1 MIEISA
7 FLDELFSY
15 TIIFPAF
22 VLCYLPMRDQLRLH
36 LPILGLLFAGI
47 YCVLSTVGSYLTCRF
62 GLDNNTLF
70 YPVLIICF
78 LFYHATV
85 RVDLSRSLC
94 VYVSICALMSFISN
108 IAAAFECAFFPEAQI
123 NQISPINTIFSLGF
137 GSVMAVTLASPLL
150 RYGTKLV
157 NEFGLRPIWYVMA
170 WLMGGF
176 LLINIGLQPTYYSV
190 LREGTVFISYC
201 AILGMMFALQ
211 LAIFFFFYQIVM
223 TMMALETE
231 RQRVRILEVQEKQF
245 QNQQAYLAD
254 TSRMRHDLRHTI
266 LALKGMADAGDQ
278 AGIADYLDRYV
289 KSMPVNEVTNYCA
302 SNAVNATLNH
312 FAHAA
317 REEGIRTIWRINL
330 PDKCPV
336 SDMDL
341 CSILGNILENAFRAC
356 KNVPES
362 DRSIRLTVTTMDEPN
377 LYIVAANTFDGKVRR
392 KGSTYLSTREGGTG
406 MGLTSITLTAEK
418 YGGSAHFHHEGCV
431 FCTDVRIPLDGAV
444 EVESGKWKVES

>member
-15 TIIFPAF
+15 TVLFPSF

-47 YCVLSTVGSYLTCRF
+47 YCVLSMVGSYLTCRF

-123 NQISPINTIFSLGF
+123 NQVSPINTIFSLGF
-137 GSVMAVTLASPLL
+137 GSVMAVTLAFPLL

-431 FCTDVRIPLDGAV
+431 FCTDVRIPLDG
-444 EVESGKWKVES
+444 GQGPG

>member
-7 FLDELFSY
+7 FLGELFSY
-15 TIIFPAF
+15 TVLFPSF

-70 YPVLIICF
+70 YPVLVICF

-94 VYVSICALMSFISN
+94 VFVSICALMSFISN

-123 NQISPINTIFSLGF
+123 NQVSPINTIFSLGF
-137 GSVMAVTLASPLL
+137 GSVMAVTLAFPLL

-170 WLMGGF
+170 WLMGAF
-176 LLINIGLQPTYYSV
+176 MLINIGLQPTYYSV
-190 LREGTVFISYC
+190 LREGTIFISYC

-223 TMMALETE
+223 TMMDLETE
-231 RQRVRILEVQEKQF
+231 RQRVRILEVQERQF

-431 FCTDVRIPLDGAV
+431 FCTDVRIPLDG
-444 EVESGKWKVES
+444 GQGPG

>member
-15 TIIFPAF
+15 TVLFPSF

-47 YCVLSTVGSYLTCRF
+47 YCVLSMVGSYLTCRF

-123 NQISPINTIFSLGF
+123 NQVSPINTIFSLGF
-137 GSVMAVTLASPLL
+137 GSVMAVTLAFPLL

-211 LAIFFFFYQIVM
+211 LAIFFFFYRIVM

-245 QNQQAYLAD
+245 QSQQAYLAD

-431 FCTDVRIPLDGAV
+431 FCTDVRIPLDG
-444 EVESGKWKVES
+444 GQGPG

>member
-1 MIEISA
+1 MIQISA
-7 FLDELFSY
+7 FRDELFSY

-137 GSVMAVTLASPLL
+137 GSVMAVTLAFPLL

-176 LLINIGLQPTYYSV
+176 MLINIGLQPTYYSV

-211 LAIFFFFYQIVM
+211 LAIFFFFYEIVM

-266 LALKGMADAGDQ
+266 LALKGMSDAGDQ

-444 EVESGKWKVES
+444 EVES

>member
-47 YCVLSTVGSYLTCRF
+47 YCVLSMVGSYLTCRF

-123 NQISPINTIFSLGF
+123 NQVSPINTIFSLGF
-137 GSVMAVTLASPLL
+137 GSVMAVSLAFPLL

-211 LAIFFFFYQIVM
+211 LAIFFFFYRIVM

-431 FCTDVRIPLDGAV
+431 FCTDVRIPLDG
-444 EVESGKWKVES
+444 GQGPG

>member
-15 TIIFPAF
+15 TVLFPSF

-47 YCVLSTVGSYLTCRF
+47 YCVLSMVGSYLTCRF

-123 NQISPINTIFSLGF
+123 NQVSPINTIFSLGF
-137 GSVMAVTLASPLL
+137 GSVMAVTLAFPLL

-201 AILGMMFALQ
+201 AILGMMFSLQ
-211 LAIFFFFYQIVM
+211 LAVFFFFYQIVM

-336 SDMDL
+336 LDMDL

-431 FCTDVRIPLDGAV
+431 FCTDVRIPL
-444 EVESGKWKVES
+444 ESGQGS

>member
-15 TIIFPAF
+15 TVLFPSF

-47 YCVLSTVGSYLTCRF
+47 YCVLSMVGSYLTCRF

-123 NQISPINTIFSLGF
+123 NQVSPINTIFSLGF
-137 GSVMAVTLASPLL
+137 GSVMAVTLAFPLL

-176 LLINIGLQPTYYSV
+176 MLINIGLQPTYYSV

-211 LAIFFFFYQIVM
+211 LAIFFFFYRIVM

-245 QNQQAYLAD
+245 QSQQAYLAD

-431 FCTDVRIPLDGAV
+431 FCTDVRIPLDGGQG
-444 EVESGKWKVES
+444 S

>member
-1 MIEISA
+1 MIDVSA
-7 FLDELFSY
+7 FLYELFSY
-15 TIIFPAF
+15 TVVLPSF
-22 VLCYLPMRDQLRLH
+22 VLCYFPMRSQLRLP
-36 LPILGLLFAGI
+36 LPALGLLFAGV
-47 YCVLSTVGSYLTCRF
+47 YCMLAAAGSYLTCRF
-62 GLDNNTLF
+62 GLDNNTMF
-70 YPVLIICF
+70 YPVLVLFF

-94 VYVSICALMSFISN
+94 VFVSICALLSFASN
-108 IAAAFECAFFPEAQI
+108 TAAAFECAFFPEAQI
-123 NQISPINTIFSLGF
+123 NQVSPMNTIFTLGL
-137 GSVMAVTLASPLL
+137 GCVMAVTLAFPLL
-150 RYGTKLV
+150 RYGARLV
-157 NEFGLRPIWYVMA
+157 NEFALKHIWYVMA

-211 LAIFFFFYQIVM
+211 LAVFFFFYRTVM

-231 RQRVRILEVQEKQF
+231 RQRVRILEMQEKQF
-245 QNQQAYLAD
+245 QSQQAYLAE

-431 FCTDVRIPLDGAV
+431 FCTDVRIPLDG
-444 EVESGKWKVES
+444 GQGPG

>member
-7 FLDELFSY
+7 FMDELFSY
-15 TIIFPAF
+15 SIVFPAF
-22 VLCYLPMRDQLRLH
+22 VLCYLPMRDQLRMS
-36 LPILGLLFAGI
+36 LPKLGLLFAGI

-70 YPVLIICF
+70 YPVLVIFF
-78 LFYHATV
+78 LFYYATV
-85 RVDLSRSLC
+85 RADLSRSLC

-211 LAIFFFFYQIVM
+211 FAIFFFFYQIVM
-223 TMMALETE
+223 TMMELETE

-245 QNQQAYLAD
+245 QAQQAYLAD
-254 TSRMRHDLRHTI
+254 TSRMRHDFRHTI

-317 REEGIRTIWRINL
+317 RDEGIRIQWRIDL
-330 PDKCPV
+330 PEKCPV

-341 CSILGNILENAFRAC
+341 CNILGNILENAFRAS
-356 KNVPES
+356 KNVPEC
-362 DRSIRLTVTTMDEPN
+362 DRSIRLTVTTMGEPN
-377 LYIVAANTFDGKVRR
+377 LYIVAANTFDGKARR

-406 MGLTSITLTAEK
+406 MGLTSITLTAQK
-418 YGGSAHFHHEGCV
+418 YGGSARFHHEGCV
-431 FCTDVRIPLDGAV
+431 FCTDVRIPLDG
-444 EVESGKWKVES
+444 EIDN

>member
-15 TIIFPAF
+15 TVLFPAF

-36 LPILGLLFAGI
+36 LPILGLLFAGL

-94 VYVSICALMSFISN
+94 FYVSICALMSFISN

-123 NQISPINTIFSLGF
+123 NQFSPINTIFSLGF
-137 GSVMAVTLASPLL
+137 GSVMAVTLAFPLL

-157 NEFGLRPIWYVMA
+157 NEFRLRPIWYVMA

-190 LREGTVFISYC
+190 LRSGTVFISYC

-289 KSMPVNEVTNYCA
+289 KSMPVNEVTNYCT

>member
-1 MIEISA
+1 MIDISL

-15 TIIFPAF
+15 TVVLPAF
-22 VLCYLPMRDQLRLH
+22 VLCYLPMRDQLRLP
-36 LPILGLLFAGI
+36 LPGLGLLFAGI
-47 YCVLSTVGSYLTCRF
+47 YCLLSAAGSYLTCRF

-70 YPVLIICF
+70 YPVLIIFF

-94 VYVSICALMSFISN
+94 VFVSICALMSFASN
-108 IAAAFECAFFPEAQI
+108 IAAAFECAFFPDAQL
-123 NQISPINTIFSLGF
+123 NQVSPINTIFTLGF
-137 GSVMAVTLASPLL
+137 GTVMAVTLAFPLL
-150 RYGTKLV
+150 RFGTKLI
-157 NEFGLRPIWYVMA
+157 NEFALKHIWYVMA

-201 AILGMMFALQ
+201 AILGMMFTLQ
-211 LAIFFFFYQIVM
+211 LAVFFLFYQIVM
-223 TMMALETE
+223 TMMALDTE

-245 QNQQAYLAD
+245 QAQQAYLAD

-266 LALKGMADAGDQ
+266 LALKGMADAGDL
-278 AGIADYLDRYV
+278 AGISDFLDRYV

-317 REEGIRTIWRINL
+317 RQEQIRTIWQIDL
-330 PDKCPV
+330 PQSCPV
-336 SDMDL
+336 SDVDL
-341 CSILGNILENAFRAC
+341 CGILGNILENAFRAC

-362 DRSIRLTVTTMDEPN
+362 DRSIRLTITTMGEPN
-377 LYIVAANTFDGKVRR
+377 LYIVAANSFDGKVRC
-392 KGSTYLSTREGGTG
+392 KGGTYLSTRAEGTG
-406 MGLTSITLTAEK
+406 LGLPSITLTAQK
-418 YGGSAHFHHEGCV
+418 YGGTARFHHEGCV
-431 FCTDVRIPLDGAV
+431 FCTDVRIPLD
-444 EVESGKWKVES
+444 EEIDN

>member
-15 TIIFPAF
+15 TVLFPSF

-47 YCVLSTVGSYLTCRF
+47 YCVLSMVGSYLTCRF

-123 NQISPINTIFSLGF
+123 NQVSPINTIFSLGF

-444 EVESGKWKVES
+444 EVESGKLKVES

>member
-15 TIIFPAF
+15 TVLFPSF
-22 VLCYLPMRDQLRLH
+22 VLCYLPMRDQLRIS
-36 LPILGLLFAGI
+36 LPGLGLLFAGI
-47 YCVLSTVGSYLTCRF
+47 YCVLSMVGSYLTCRF

-123 NQISPINTIFSLGF
+123 NQVSPINTIFSLGF

-444 EVESGKWKVES
+444 EVESGKLKVES

>member
-15 TIIFPAF
+15 TVLFPSF

-47 YCVLSTVGSYLTCRF
+47 YCVLSMVGSYLTCRF

-123 NQISPINTIFSLGF
+123 NQVSPINTIFSLGF

-211 LAIFFFFYQIVM
+211 LAIFFFFYRIVM

-266 LALKGMADAGDQ
+266 LALKGMSDAGDQ

-444 EVESGKWKVES
+444 EVESGKLKVES

>member
-15 TIIFPAF
+15 TVLFPSF

-47 YCVLSTVGSYLTCRF
+47 YCVLSMVGSYLTCRF

-123 NQISPINTIFSLGF
+123 NQVSPINTIFSLGF
-137 GSVMAVTLASPLL
+137 GSVMAVTLAFPLL

>member
-1 MIEISA
+1 MIDVST
-7 FLDELFSY
+7 FSDELFSY

-47 YCVLSTVGSYLTCRF
+47 YCVLSMVGSYLTCRF

-123 NQISPINTIFSLGF
+123 NQVSPINTIFSLGF

-211 LAIFFFFYQIVM
+211 LAIFFFFYRIVM

-444 EVESGKWKVES
+444 EVESGKLKVES

>member
-47 YCVLSTVGSYLTCRF
+47 YCVLSMVGSYLTCRF

-123 NQISPINTIFSLGF
+123 NQVSPINTIFSLGF
-137 GSVMAVTLASPLL
+137 GSVMAVTLAFPLL

-211 LAIFFFFYQIVM
+211 LAIFFFFYRIVM

>member
-7 FLDELFSY
+7 FSDELFSY
-15 TIIFPAF
+15 TIVFPAL
-22 VLCYLPMRDQLRLH
+22 VLCYLPMRDQRRIS
-36 LPILGLLFAGI
+36 LPVLGLLFAGV
-47 YCVLSTVGSYLTCRF
+47 YCLLSTAGSYLTCRF
-62 GLDNNTLF
+62 SLDNNTLF
-70 YPVLIICF
+70 YPVLIIFF

-94 VYVSICALMSFISN
+94 VFVSICALISFASN
-108 IAAAFECAFFPEAQI
+108 TAAAFECAFFPEAQI
-123 NQISPINTIFSLGF
+123 NQVSPINTIFTLGF
-137 GSVMAVTLASPLL
+137 GWVMVVTLACPLL
-150 RYGTKLV
+150 RYGTKLI
-157 NEFGLRPIWYVMA
+157 NEFALKHIWYVMA

-223 TMMALETE
+223 TTMALETE
-231 RQRVRILEVQEKQF
+231 RQRVRILEMQEKQF
-245 QNQQAYLAD
+245 QSQQAYLAD

-278 AGIADYLDRYV
+278 AGISDFLDRYV

-302 SNAVNATLNH
+302 STAVNATLNH
-312 FAHAA
+312 FAHTA
-317 REEGIRTIWRINL
+317 REEGIRTLWRIDL
-330 PDKCPV
+330 PESCPV

-341 CSILGNILENAFRAC
+341 CCILGNILENAVRAC

-362 DRSIRLTVTTMDEPN
+362 DRSIHLTVTTMGEPN
-377 LYIVAANTFDGKVRR
+377 LYIVAANAFDGKVRR
-392 KGSTYLSTREGGTG
+392 NGSSYLSTREGGTG
-406 MGLTSITLTAEK
+406 IGLTSITLTAEK

-431 FCTDVRIPLDGAV
+431 FCTDVRIPL
-444 EVESGKWKVES
+444 ESGQGS

>member
-15 TIIFPAF
+15 TIIFPAL
-22 VLCYLPMRDQLRLH
+22 VLCYLPMRDQRRLS
-36 LPILGLLFAGI
+36 LPALGLLFAGV

-94 VYVSICALMSFISN
+94 IFVSICALMSFISN

-157 NEFGLRPIWYVMA
+157 NEFGLRHIWYVMA

-278 AGIADYLDRYV
+278 VGIADYLDRYV

>member
-15 TIIFPAF
+15 TVLFPSF

-47 YCVLSTVGSYLTCRF
+47 YCVLSMVGSYLTCRF

-123 NQISPINTIFSLGF
+123 NQVSPINTIFSLGF
-137 GSVMAVTLASPLL
+137 GSVMAVTLAFPLL

-211 LAIFFFFYQIVM
+211 LAIFFFFYRIVM

-444 EVESGKWKVES
+444 ES

>member
-15 TIIFPAF
+15 TVLFPSF

-108 IAAAFECAFFPEAQI
+108 IAAAFECAFFPETQI
-123 NQISPINTIFSLGF
+123 NQVSPINTIFSLGF
-137 GSVMAVTLASPLL
+137 GSVMAVTLAFPLL

-157 NEFGLRPIWYVMA
+157 NEFGLRHIWYVMA

-444 EVESGKWKVES
+444 EVESGKLKVES

>member
-266 LALKGMADAGDQ
+266 LALKGMSDAGDQ

>member
-266 LALKGMADAGDQ
+266 LALKGMSDAGDQ

-431 FCTDVRIPLDGAV
+431 FCTDVRIPLDGGQG
-444 EVESGKWKVES
+444 S

>member
-15 TIIFPAF
+15 TVLFPSF

-245 QNQQAYLAD
+245 QSQQAYLAD

-330 PDKCPV
+330 PESCPV
-336 SDMDL
+336 SDVDL
-341 CSILGNILENAFRAC
+341 CGILGNILENAIRAC

-431 FCTDVRIPLDGAV
+431 FCTDVRIPLDG
-444 EVESGKWKVES
+444 GQGPG

>member
-123 NQISPINTIFSLGF
+123 NQVSPINTIFSLGF

-176 LLINIGLQPTYYSV
+176 MLINIGLQPTYYSV

-211 LAIFFFFYQIVM
+211 LAIFFFFYRIVM

-245 QNQQAYLAD
+245 QSQQAYLAD

-431 FCTDVRIPLDGAV
+431 FCTDVRIPLDGGQG
-444 EVESGKWKVES
+444 S

>member
-15 TIIFPAF
+15 TVLFPSF

-47 YCVLSTVGSYLTCRF
+47 YCVLSMVGSYLTCRF

-123 NQISPINTIFSLGF
+123 NQVSPINTIFSLGF
-137 GSVMAVTLASPLL
+137 GSVMAVTLAFPLL

-266 LALKGMADAGDQ
+266 LALKGMADAGDL
-278 AGIADYLDRYV
+278 AGISDFLDRYV

-431 FCTDVRIPLDGAV
+431 FCTDVRIPLDG
-444 EVESGKWKVES
+444 KIDN

>member
-123 NQISPINTIFSLGF
+123 NQVSPINTIFSLGF
-137 GSVMAVTLASPLL
+137 GSVMAVSLAFPLL

-254 TSRMRHDLRHTI
+254 TSRMRHDLRHTV

-431 FCTDVRIPLDGAV
+431 FCTDVRIPLDG
-444 EVESGKWKVES
+444 GQGPG

>member
-15 TIIFPAF
+15 TVVLPSF
-22 VLCYLPMRDQLRLH
+22 VLCYLPMRSQLRLP
-36 LPILGLLFAGI
+36 LPALGLLFAGI

-70 YPVLIICF
+70 YPVLIIFF

-94 VYVSICALMSFISN
+94 IFVSICALMSFASN
-108 IAAAFECAFFPEAQI
+108 VAAAFECAFFPEAQI
-123 NQISPINTIFSLGF
+123 NQVSPINTIFTLGL
-137 GSVMAVTLASPLL
+137 GCVMAVTLAFPLL
-150 RYGTKLV
+150 RNGARLV
-157 NEFGLRPIWYVMA
+157 NEFALKHIWYVMA

-211 LAIFFFFYQIVM
+211 LAIFFFFYRIVM

-317 REEGIRTIWRINL
+317 REEGIRTIWQIDL
-330 PDKCPV
+330 PQSCPV
-336 SDMDL
+336 SDVDL
-341 CSILGNILENAFRAC
+341 CGILGNILENAFRAC

-362 DRSIRLTVTTMDEPN
+362 DRSIRLTITTMGEPN
-377 LYIVAANTFDGKVRR
+377 LYIVAANSFDGKVRC
-392 KGSTYLSTREGGTG
+392 KGGTYLSTRAEGTG
-406 MGLTSITLTAEK
+406 LGLPSITLTAQK
-418 YGGSAHFHHEGCV
+418 YGGTARFHHEGCV
-431 FCTDVRIPLDGAV
+431 FCTDVRIPLEEEIDN
-444 EVESGKWKVES
+444 

>member
-15 TIIFPAF
+15 TVLFPSF

-47 YCVLSTVGSYLTCRF
+47 YCVLSMVGSYLTCRF

-444 EVESGKWKVES
+444 EVESGKLKVES